1 VLPGSDAHAAPAT
14 IDTKPITI
22 VVFICRYLPVRY
34 IRAAHPRCIDRAHR
48 RIDRGGQL
56 GMDGVLTYTTGFC
69 RMLTDYLVA
78 HGHGLGPV
86 LDAMGVT
93 ADHLADVDGR
103 IPRRAFLDAFEIA
116 VALTGDADLG
126 LHVGESVRPVHFG
139 VLGYL
144 MMSCETMRQAAE
156 RHRRWHEL
164 IADGE
169 RVEYRRDGDHSVQS
183 HYFPDSDPSP
193 PPPAI
198 ACAAASTVTFVRWL
212 TGPDDGL
219 RRVELPYPEPATAS
233 SRAEHARL
241 FGCELVFDAPRIVY
255 RRDAATGRKP
265 LVQGDQGLR
274 RQMEERAE
282 RLAAARGAVDAL
294 IRDVRAL
301 VARRLPEG
309 LPDLEAAAAL
319 LQLSPRI
326 LARRLAEHG
335 TSYTRIVDEARH
347 QLALGYIQDPS
358 LSLLD
363 IAYLL
368 GFSEQSVFQRAFKR
382 WTDLTPG
389 EYRRRRSQ

>member
-1 VLPGSDAHAAPAT
+1 
-14 IDTKPITI
+14 
-22 VVFICRYLPVRY
+22 
-34 IRAAHPRCIDRAHR
+34 
-48 RIDRGGQL
+48 
-56 GMDGVLTYTTGFC
+56 MDGVLTYTTGFC

-78 HGHGLGPV
+78 HGQDLGPV
-86 LDAMGVT
+86 LAAMGVT

-116 VALTGDADLG
+116 VDLTGDADLG

-169 RVEYRRDGDHSVQS
+169 RVDYHRDGDRSVQA
-183 HYFPDSDPSP
+183 HYFPDSDPT
-193 PPPAI
+193 PPASAV

-219 RRVELPYPEPATAS
+219 LKVELPYPEPAAES
-233 SRAEHARL
+233 SRAEHRRL
-241 FGCELVFDAPRIVY
+241 FRCELVFDAPRVVYWRDPAIV
-255 RRDAATGRKP
+255 RRP
-265 LVQGDQGLR
+265 LVQGDPGLR

-282 RLAAARGAVDAL
+282 RLAAARGSVDAV
-294 IRDVRAL
+294 IRDLRAL

-309 LPDLEAAAAL
+309 LPDLEEAAKL
-319 LQLSPRI
+319 LGQSPRA
-326 LARRLAEHG
+326 LARHLADHG
-335 TSYTRIVDEARH
+335 TSYTRVVDEARH
-347 QLALGYIQDPS
+347 QLSLGYIQDPS

-368 GFSEQSVFQRAFKR
+368 GFSEQSAFQRAFKR
-382 WTDLTPG
+382 WTDLAPG
-389 EYRRRRSQ
+389 EYRRRR